1 MQIEPI
7 GLVAL
12 ALGLLGW
19 CLGVR
24 FSIWVFVL
32 ANLFGA
38 AGAIILTSFG
48 SANIQPADL
57 LLVFLAGAAI
67 VTRGMPREAGRALVF
82 PRAGFWLALTA
93 GYVVFSAM
101 FLPRIFAGA
110 TDVYAI
116 SRGEVTSRILA
127 IPLGPTSGNVT
138 QTLYFL
144 GDVICFLIF
153 YAAASR
159 PPLFRT
165 IVKAALA
172 CAAANL
178 AFALL
183 DLATFW
189 THTEALLGF
198 IRNASYRML
207 DEATALGFKRIV
219 GSFAEASSF
228 AYTTLGLFAFCLRL
242 WLAGIHARVTGPLAL
257 LSLAAIAFAT
267 SSTGYAGAA
276 VIVIALFAL
285 SLART
290 LTGRVTR
297 PTMTFVAIGPLA
309 LITLVVGIRLDQP
322 AWSTVQT
329 LVDETVVNKLSSASG
344 AERARWNDQALVNF
358 EQTAGMGA
366 GIGAVRASSFPI
378 AVLGNIGVIG
388 ALAYG
393 GFLLAVL
400 VPRRARMAANPY
412 PAACQSAARWACLAQ
427 LAGACASATLIDLSL
442 PFFVFAGLAC
452 AAIRDPVEE
461 GSEMPAVRA
470 PEVVVP

>member
-7 GLVAL
+7 GVIVL

-19 CLGVR
+19 YLGVK

-32 ANLFGA
+32 ANLLGA

-48 SANIQPADL
+48 SANIPPADL
-57 LLVFLAGAAI
+57 LLVFFAVSAVL
-67 VTRGMPREAGRALVF
+67 TRGMLREAGRALLF

-93 GYVVFSAM
+93 AYVVFSAL
-101 FLPRIFAGA
+101 FLPRFFAGA
-110 TDVYAI
+110 TVVYAI
-116 SRGEVTSRILA
+116 SRGEIASKILA
-127 IPLGPTSGNVT
+127 IPLAPTSGNIT
-138 QTLYFL
+138 QTIYFL
-144 GDVICFLIF
+144 GDVTCFLIF

-159 PPLFRT
+159 PELFRA
-165 IVKAALA
+165 IVKAILA

-178 AFALL
+178 IFALV

-207 DEATALGFKRIV
+207 NEATTSGFKRIV
-219 GSFAEASSF
+219 GSFSEASSF
-228 AYTTLGLFAFCLRL
+228 AYVTLGLFAFCLRL
-242 WLAGIHARVTGPLAL
+242 WLADVHRRVAGPLAL
-257 LSLAAIAFAT
+257 LSFVAIVFAT

-276 VIVIALFAL
+276 AVMIALFAF

-290 LTGRVTR
+290 LTQRVPR
-297 PTMTFVAIGPLA
+297 PTMAFVALAPLA
-309 LITLVVGIRLDQP
+309 LAMLVVGARLDDP
-322 AWSTVQT
+322 VWRAAQT
-329 LVDETVVNKLSSASG
+329 LVNETVFDKLASASG
-344 AERARWNDQALVNF
+344 TERTEWNDQALVNF
-358 EQTAGMGA
+358 DQTAGLGA

-378 AVLGNIGVIG
+378 AVLGNIGIFG

-400 VPRRARMAANPY
+400 VPRRARTAPSRY
-412 PAACQSAARWACLAQ
+412 PDACQSAARWACGAQ

-452 AAIRDPVEE
+452 TGVGETIARPAAIRA
-461 GSEMPAVRA
+461 SQLSQQ
-470 PEVVVP
+470 